1 MKLALL
7 VIALGATSARG
18 EPRDAIATFG
28 RELDALF
35 SRDGLTADSAARR
48 AVRSAPATRRKR
60 ATVAAASA
68 DLAHARLAR
77 IPVLAGGAHYAQ
89 LSPVDASPMFPTV
102 ERSYGLDARIA
113 VPLSDYL
120 ARIPALIAG
129 AEVGVEVARTDE
141 QLTTR
146 AIDLQARE
154 AFYEWARA
162 QLQVVVA
169 RRQLVQVRSTLEQTR
184 SLAAVERASKADVLR
199 VESARAQTQQLV
211 DRLAV
216 AVAVREEALRL
227 LIDAA
232 GDERLA
238 IGEDLRASADVPE
251 LPELEVT
258 LGRGRTK
265 RGELELVASGIRAR
279 QALHR
284 AEGAAMAP
292 RLSAFAQIEYATP
305 TTRAFPPSGELAL
318 AWSAGVQLTW
328 VFNETLGASA
338 TRERITAELG
348 ELRAERT
355 GVRQRIQLEVVTAY
369 RTVELALRAIAS
381 SSTGVV
387 AAEEGYRVRKDLFA
401 AGRASVVEMVDAETE
416 LSRARIAALDARIDL
431 QIAQARLTF
440 ATGGAP

>member
-1 MKLALL
+1 MRRALL
-7 VIALGATSARG
+7 VIALSATAHA

-28 RELDALF
+28 RELDELF
-35 SRDGLTADSAARR
+35 ARDGLTADVAARR
-48 AVRSAPATRRKR
+48 ATRSAPATRKKR
-60 ATVAAASA
+60 ATIAVASA
-68 DLAHARLAR
+68 ELAQARLAR
-77 IPVLAGGAHYAQ
+77 IPVVAGGAHYAR
-89 LSPVDASPMFPTV
+89 LSPVDCAPMFPTV

-113 VPLSDYL
+113 VPISDYL
-120 ARIPALIAG
+120 VRVPALISG
-129 AEVGVEVARTDE
+129 AEAGVEVARTDE
-141 QLTTR
+141 QLSSR

-169 RRQLVQVRSTLEQTR
+169 RRQLAQVRSTLEQTR

-216 AVAVREEALRL
+216 AVAIREEALRI
-227 LIDAA
+227 LIDAEA
-232 GDERLA
+232 DESLA
-238 IGEDLRASADVPE
+238 IGEDLRASVDVPE
-251 LPELEVT
+251 LPALETTLDRGTTRRAELA
-258 LGRGRTK
+258 
-265 RGELELVASGIRAR
+265 LVASGIRAR

-284 AEGAAMAP
+284 AEGSTLAP
-292 RLSAFAQIEYATP
+292 RLSAFAQLEYATP

-328 VFNETLGASA
+328 VFNETLAAGA
-338 TRERITAELG
+338 TRDRIAAELG
-348 ELRAERT
+348 ELKAERA

-369 RTVELALRAIAS
+369 RMVELAIRALATS
-381 SSTGVV
+381 NTGVV
-387 AAEEGYRVRKDLFA
+387 AAEEGYRVRKDLFG